1 MNLKGRLLLKPILT
15 TLIVSV
21 STLLFLISGCLG
33 SSAANGDTW
42 LIIVGTDTVTVSQI
56 GDAWNG
62 LNQEQREY
70 FTRNADPVGQY
81 ILTYTR
87 KCILQAEL
95 ESEGYLSDPGIVSGS
110 DSWLGFMTV
119 ERAHDYFLSVA
130 KTSVTV
136 SDLQFYRNYIGK
148 SVWYTLNPGTDS
160 SISHGPDHLPELSF
174 GLVVHLDTLSI
185 GQTGSSES
193 GIVVRLDSVE
203 VTDAVLISEALA
215 DTAACNR
222 MATNRIANGRNSRWM
237 NGIRNSMVEEY
248 SISVDTAA
256 LSRLVDFYSGNGELI
271 EEIVVESDL
280 GNWSTAMVRDRIDFL
295 ESRTYVQPTSL
306 TWQFYFIENLSFGS
320 FLAESLQQ
328 AAPLL
333 VDSLRAEAESYL
345 FDLASEKYYDD
356 MVSSEVTVT
365 VSDIEE
371 LFNNLEAPFIIE
383 EMRSLQAVMIPP
395 GHMDDYRAAAED
407 GSIDDYAA
415 TLNGLLYL
423 AADSARLQITR
434 MLRMSEIPGGF
445 GREVFLI
452 DQSDTTSWAG
462 PFELTESTGYVLFR
476 LIDVAPERE
485 ALLEEVRI
493 PLELMVRVRLEEEVT
508 VVLMQRL
515 ELKYQP
521 LVNDE
526 VLENLP
532 VDPGL
537 WASL

>member
-1 MNLKGRLLLKPILT
+1 MKPILT

-42 LIIVGTDTVTVSQI
+42 LIIVGTDTVTVSRI
-56 GDAWNG
+56 GEAWNG
-62 LNQEQREY
+62 LDQEQREY
-70 FTRNADPVGQY
+70 FTGNTDPVGQY

-87 KCILQAEL
+87 KLILQTEL
-95 ESEGYLSDPGIVSGS
+95 ETEGYLSDPGIVSGS

-119 ERAHDYFLSVA
+119 KRAHDYFLSVA
-130 KTSVTV
+130 ETAVTV
-136 SDLQFYRNYIGK
+136 SDLQFYRDHIGK

-160 SISHGPDHLPELSF
+160 SISRGPDHLPELSF
-174 GLVVHLDTLSI
+174 GLASHLDTLSI
-185 GQTGSSES
+185 GQAGSSES
-193 GIVVRLDSVE
+193 GIIARLDSVE

-222 MATNRIANGRNSRWM
+222 MATNRIANGRNNRWM

-280 GNWSTAMVRDRIDFL
+280 GNWSAAMVRDEINFLQSRI
-295 ESRTYVQPTSL
+295 YVQPTSL
-306 TWQFYFIENLSFGS
+306 TWQFYFIENLIFGS

-333 VDSLRAEAESYL
+333 VDSLRVEAESYL

-365 VSDIEE
+365 GSDIEE
-371 LFNNLEAPFIIE
+371 QFNNLEGPFIIE
-383 EMRSLQAVMIPP
+383 EMRSVQAVIIPP
-395 GHMDDYRAAAED
+395 DHMEDYRAAIRN

-423 AADSARLQITR
+423 AVDSARPQITR
-434 MLRMSEIPGGF
+434 LLRMSDIPGGF

-452 DQSDTTSWAG
+452 DRSDTTSWTG
-462 PFELTESTGYVLFR
+462 PFQLTESTGHALFR
-476 LIDVAPERE
+476 LIDVVPERE

-493 PLELMVRVRLEEEVT
+493 PLELMVRTRLEEEAT
-508 VVLMQRL
+508 VALMQRL
-515 ELKYQP
+515 EFKYEP
-521 LVNDE
+521 RVNDE

-537 WASL
+537 WESL